1 MKRFAQVSGQ
11 VKAGSESLGQSR
23 ASLANQIQ
31 GLSGNIPKSWKT
43 DSEKSLFLCSN
54 VAMNEAKRSQ
64 RSKHF
69 FEGKG

>member
-1 MKRFAQVSGQ
+1 M
-11 VKAGSESLGQSR
+11 ESRGQSR

-31 GLSGNIPKSWKT
+31 GLSGNTPKNWKT
-43 DSEKSLFLCSN
+43 DSRKSLFLCSD
-54 VAMNEAKRSQ
+54 VAMNLAKCSL